1 MPELEWW
8 QWALGATCAFF
19 VGVAKTG
26 VPGLGILVVPMMVL
40 IVGDARKSAGWLLPI
55 LCFADLFAVFYYR
68 RHAAANRLF
77 SLIPSVLVGMAA
89 GALTLSLPETRIRP
103 LIGII
108 VLVMLA
114 AYLWRKRHP
123 DALAIANHGA
133 PYGVVAGFST
143 TVANAAGP
151 AMSLYLL
158 SKKLTKE
165 EFVATGAWFFFVVN
179 LTKVPIYVWHGLFS
193 RTSLAVDAMLAP
205 AVLCGALGGRWAL
218 SRISP
223 DAFEFLVLAL
233 TAASAILMFR

>member
-40 IVGDARKSAGWLLPI
+40 VVGDARKSAGWLLPI

-89 GALTLSLPETRIRP
+89 GAMTLSLPEGKIRP
-103 LIGII
+103 LIGAI
-108 VLVMLA
+108 VLIMLA
-114 AYLWRKRHP
+114 AYLWRRRHP
-123 DALAIANHGA
+123 DALAVANHGA

-179 LTKVPIYVWHGLFS
+179 LSKVPIYVWHGLFS
-193 RTSLAVDAMLAP
+193 RTSLTVDAMLAP
-205 AVLCGALGGRWAL
+205 AVLCGALSGRWAL
-218 SRISP
+218 ARISSGV
-223 DAFEFLVLAL
+223 FEFLVLIL
-233 TAASAILMFR
+233 TAASALLMFR

>member
-8 QWALGATCAFF
+8 QWALGATCAFC

-40 IVGDARKSAGWLLPI
+40 VVGDARKSAGWLLTI
-55 LCFADLFAVFYYR
+55 LCFADVFAVFYYR
-68 RHAAANRLF
+68 RHAAANKLL
-77 SLIPSVLVGMAA
+77 SLVPSVVVGMAA
-89 GALTLSLPETRIRP
+89 GAMTLSLPERTIRP
-103 LIGII
+103 MIGVI
-108 VLVMLA
+108 VLVMLGV
-114 AYLWRKRHP
+114 YLWRKRHP
-123 DALAIANHGA
+123 DALQLADHGA

-158 SKKLTKE
+158 TKKLTKE

-179 LTKVPIYVWHGLFS
+179 LSKVPIYIWHGLFS
-193 RTSLAVDAMLAP
+193 RTSLLVDVVLAP

-218 SRISP
+218 SRISSGT
-223 DAFEFLVLAL
+223 FEFLVLFL
-233 TAASAILMFR
+233 TALSALIFFR

>member
-8 QWALGATCAFF
+8 QWALAATCAFF

-40 IVGDARKSAGWLLPI
+40 VVGDARKSAGWLLPV

-77 SLIPSVLVGMAA
+77 SLIPSVLIGMAA
-89 GALTLSLPETRIRP
+89 GAMTLSLPEGKIRP
-103 LIGII
+103 LIGVI

-114 AYLWRKRHP
+114 VYLWRKRHP
-123 DALAIANHGA
+123 DAFTLANHGA
-133 PYGVVAGFST
+133 PYGIVAGFST

-158 SKKLTKE
+158 TKKLTKE

-179 LTKVPIYVWHGLFS
+179 LTKVPIYAWHGLFS
-193 RTSLAVDAMLAP
+193 KTSLTVDALLAP
-205 AVLCGALGGRWAL
+205 AILCGALGGRWAL
-218 SRISP
+218 GRISSG
-223 DAFEFLVLAL
+223 AFEFLVLLL
-233 TAASAILMFR
+233 TAASALLMFR